1 MSGKLTTKVKYE
13 VCDGTEDELKPVF
26 RVRLKCKNCGHEWC
40 LKCIKY
46 DEVVWSEFGVYVY
59 NDRTGKSDYVSC
71 PVCGLTKHVLIVER
85 KPIMKGMCKRGEK
98 E

>member
-1 MSGKLTTKVKYE
+1 MAKIKYE
-13 VCDGTEDELKPVF
+13 VYDGTEDELKPVF
-26 RVRLKCKNCGHEWC
+26 RVRLKCENCGHEWC

-46 DEVVWSEFGVYVY
+46 DEVVEGIFGVYVY

-85 KPIMKGMCKRGEK
+85 KPIMGRKCGRHDQGT
-98 E
+98 

>member
-1 MSGKLTTKVKYE
+1 MAKVKYE
-13 VCDGTEDELKPVF
+13 IYDGTEDELKPVF
-26 RVRLKCKNCGHEWC
+26 RVRLKCENCGHEWC

-85 KPIMKGMCKRGEK
+85 KPIMKEVCKRGEK
-98 E
+98 NEDV